1 MATSARSRHSAS
13 TATTSRSSITLPPYQ
28 PLGHPLNP
36 SALHALHTLP
46 QTHSLRSLKAR
57 FQTATNHLTEIT
69 GDLNDLH
76 TSRAAAH
83 ARQAVRKKA
92 DVDWD
97 SGEAERRLD
106 NAWQEVESLTN
117 QMEESTRHVIDAGA
131 KVEGME
137 KALRDLDTDANA
149 AAATQ
154 GSLGNSIPSRTQR
167 SSRPGQTQLE
177 DEEDDYNDNDNE
189 REQLPVP
196 PTETLKRKLSAWDQ
210 DYASLPPRDRY
221 ASHNAYIGF
230 RKIVHDSRHPEDD
243 PPPMPHVSTWFTD
256 PKPNHNA
263 AAAASTATTSSSQ
276 RRGASNNDSKAIS
289 ATQGSGTQEAEE
301 EEEEITIA
309 RERRTLRCPLTLLPL
324 HDPLSSTRCPHAF
337 EREAILSM
345 LAAAAR
351 GRGGSG
357 SMKCPECEAELSK
370 ETLVVDP
377 VLVRKIRRIEERE
390 RKERE
395 EEEEEEEEEDGDDM
409 DRGSKEVVTSSPVRE
424 KGFGVLKGRSP
435 GRVKREKMS
444 SGVVRGEDER
454 EREVSCVPATQIVD
468 MEDP

>member
-1 MATSARSRHSAS
+1 MATSARSRQSGS
-13 TATTSRSSITLPPYQ
+13 TAAISRSSTALPPYQ

-36 SALHALHTLP
+36 AALHALHTLP
-46 QTHSLRSLKAR
+46 QTHSLRSLKER
-57 FQTATNHLTEIT
+57 IQTATNHLTEIT

-83 ARQAVRKKA
+83 ARQAARKKA
-92 DVDWD
+92 DADWD
-97 SGEAERRLD
+97 GGEAERRLD
-106 NAWQEVESLTN
+106 DAWQQVESMTN
-117 QMEESTRHVIDAGA
+117 QMEESTRHVIDAAA

-154 GSLGNSIPSRTQR
+154 GSLGNSLPSRSQR
-167 SSRPGQTQLE
+167 SRRLGKTQLE
-177 DEEDDYNDNDNE
+177 EDEDDDEDFDDDE
-189 REQLPVP
+189 HTPALGPP
-196 PTETLKRKLSAWDQ
+196 PTETLKRKLQDWDR
-210 DYASLPPRDRY
+210 DYASLPLRDRY

-243 PPPMPHVSTWFTD
+243 PPPMPHASTWFSD
-256 PKPNHNA
+256 
-263 AAAASTATTSSSQ
+263 AAASTASSQ
-276 RRGASNNDSKAIS
+276 RRGADGDDNKSVPAN
-289 ATQGSGTQEAEE
+289 QGGGGGGTQEAEE
-301 EEEEITIA
+301 DEEEEVTIA

-351 GRGGSG
+351 GRGGGGGGSS

-390 RKERE
+390 RRERE
-395 EEEEEEEEEDGDDM
+395 EEEEEDDVDGGAGGGGG
-409 DRGSKEVVTSSPVRE
+409 RGDVVTSSPVGE
-424 KGFGVLKGRSP
+424 KGFGVLGRSP
-435 GRVKREKMS
+435 ARIKREKMS
-444 SGVVRGEDER
+444 GGVVRGEEER